1 MLNAIASVF
10 GYLMNFIFGIV
21 GNYGLAIIIF
31 TILIK
36 VALLPFSIKQQKSLK
51 DAQEIQPLIQELQ
64 KKYANDQ
71 QKFMQ
76 EYQKLL
82 KEKNM
87 STMSSMGCSGCLL
100 NLIQFPI
107 ILGLFAMMSN
117 PLTHILKLD
126 ADTIKA
132 YSDEINNERKQV
144 AIAQLA
150 ENSGDYTAAEYEEA
164 LKAAE
169 EKSYINSRY
178 YEHDIIKEKQL
189 IDMNFLG
196 IDLCDIGVNDKTNW
210 KLLII
215 PILSTIFTYL
225 TFAISSSMNKESN
238 EKMKKM
244 QEESEIPMP
253 DMKLMNAVMPIM
265 LGYVAYSVPQGVG
278 LYWATTNLIGVI
290 QLVLMKKVFNKDE
303 KSDTIKKT
311 RKI

>member
-21 GNYGLAIIIF
+21 GNYGWAIIIF

-36 VALLPFSIKQQKSLK
+36 IALLPFSIKQQKSLK

-117 PLTHILKLD
+117 PLTHILKMD

-132 YSDEINNERKQV
+132 YSDEINDERKQV
-144 AIAQLA
+144 AIAQLV
-150 ENSGDYTAAEYEEA
+150 ENSGDYTVAEYEEA

-169 EKSYINSRY
+169 EKSYINARY

-189 IDMNFLG
+189 IDMRFLG

-210 KLLII
+210 KLMII

-225 TFAISSSMNKESN
+225 TFAISSNMNKESN

-253 DMKLMNAVMPIM
+253 DMKLMNTVMPIM
-265 LGYVAYSVPQGVG
+265 FGYVAYSVPQGVG

-290 QLVLMKKVFNKDE
+290 QLVLMKKVFNKDT
-303 KSDTIKKT
+303 KSDTIKKEN
-311 RKI
+311 

>member
-21 GNYGLAIIIF
+21 GNYGWAIIIF

-36 VALLPFSIKQQKSLK
+36 IALLPFSIKQQKSLK

-117 PLTHILKLD
+117 PLTHILKMD

-144 AIAQLA
+144 AIAQLI

-169 EKSYINSRY
+169 EKSYINARY

-189 IDMNFLG
+189 IDMKFLG

-210 KLLII
+210 KLMII

-225 TFAISSSMNKESN
+225 TFAISSNMNKEAN

-253 DMKLMNAVMPIM
+253 DMKLMNTVMPIM

-278 LYWATTNLIGVI
+278 LYWATTNLIGVV
-290 QLVLMKKVFNKDE
+290 QLVLMKKVFNKDT
-303 KSDTIKKT
+303 KSDTIKKEN
-311 RKI
+311 

>member
-21 GNYGLAIIIF
+21 GNYGWAIIIF

-36 VALLPFSIKQQKSLK
+36 IALLPFSIKQQKSLK

-117 PLTHILKLD
+117 PLTHILKMD

-144 AIAQLA
+144 AIAQLV

-169 EKSYINSRY
+169 EKSYINARY

-189 IDMNFLG
+189 IDMKFLG

-210 KLLII
+210 KLMII

-225 TFAISSSMNKESN
+225 TFAISSNMNKEAN

-244 QEESEIPMP
+244 QEEREIPMP
-253 DMKLMNAVMPIM
+253 DMKLMNTVMPIM

-278 LYWATTNLIGVI
+278 LYWATTNLIGVV
-290 QLVLMKKVFNKDE
+290 QLVLMKKVFNKDT
-303 KSDTIKKT
+303 KSDTIKKEN
-311 RKI
+311 

>member
-1 MLNAIASVF
+1 MLNAKASVF

-21 GNYGLAIIIF
+21 GNYGWAIIIF

-36 VALLPFSIKQQKSLK
+36 IALLPFSIKQQKSLK

-117 PLTHILKLD
+117 PFTHILKMD

-144 AIAQLA
+144 AIAQLV

-169 EKSYINSRY
+169 EKSYINARY

-189 IDMNFLG
+189 IDMKFLG

-210 KLLII
+210 KLMII

-225 TFAISSSMNKESN
+225 TFAISSNMNKESN

-253 DMKLMNAVMPIM
+253 DMKLMNTVMPIM

-278 LYWATTNLIGVI
+278 LYWATTNLIGVV
-290 QLVLMKKVFNKDE
+290 QLVLMKKVFNKDT
-303 KSDTIKKT
+303 KSDTIKKEN
-311 RKI
+311 